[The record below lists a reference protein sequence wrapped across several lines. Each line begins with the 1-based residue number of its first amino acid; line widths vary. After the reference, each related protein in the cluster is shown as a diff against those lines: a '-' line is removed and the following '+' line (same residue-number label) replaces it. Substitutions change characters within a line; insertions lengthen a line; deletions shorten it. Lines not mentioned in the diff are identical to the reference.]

1 MLSFKQQTLVLSVG
15 EKVTEVND
23 SGLDLVKP
31 TLFVSLLEDGTIIQ
45 VTPSGIRQI
54 RKDKRVNQWQTE
66 GRIIKAA
73 ANPRLV
79 Y

>member
-1 MLSFKQQTLVLSVG
+1 MESQFHKFIVLSFKQQTLVLSVG

-54 RKDKRVNQWQTE
+54 KKDKRVN
-66 GRIIKAA
+66 
-73 ANPRLV
+73 
-79 Y
+79 